1 VGVRSTRIL
10 PLVLTAA
17 VLLGIRTSA
26 VAAPR
31 ATDASSGL
39 RRAQVATQR
48 AFKGTSTNVD
58 PTPRHAVKGK
68 RVVVISAGQ
77 SSISASVPT
86 DAAVNALHAIGWHAE
101 VYDAN
106 LTPANYAPLVR
117 QAIASGADG
126 ILLITI
132 DCRAVQQPLR
142 EARAKGIAVIGVGA
156 FDCDDPH
163 GGGAR
168 RGLFSAQISFGPRG
182 ADLGALVSRYGV
194 DQANY
199 IVAKSKNRAKVID
212 IQDPEFTTLYYTDR
226 GFRNAIARSGGS
238 QIVGTVQL
246 TSADFVT
253 NKVVPKIQAEM
264 LRHPEA
270 NWIRSPYTYTT
281 TLGVVPAL
289 GGKQTIDVM
298 GGEGFEPELD
308 LIRTGR
314 ITAVNIFSSEWA
326 AWAGVD
332 TMNSVFLKE
341 APVDSG
347 LGWVMADADHN
358 VPASGP
364 YRPAIDYQAEY
375 RKAWG
380 VS

>member
-1 VGVRSTRIL
+1 MI
-10 PLVLTAA
+10 
-17 VLLGIRTSA
+17 
-26 VAAPR
+26 
-31 ATDASSGL
+31 
-39 RRAQVATQR
+39 
-48 AFKGTSTNVD
+48 
-58 PTPRHAVKGK
+58 
-68 RVVVISAGQ
+68 ISAGE
-77 SSISASVPT
+77 SSISAMVPAA
-86 DAAVNALHAIGWHAE
+86 AAVDAIEAIGWDAE
-101 VYDAN
+101 VYDAK

-117 QAIASGADG
+117 QAIAAGADG
-126 ILLITI
+126 ILLVTI
-132 DCRAVQQPLR
+132 DCQAVQQPLR
-142 EARAKGIAVIGVGA
+142 EARAQGIAVIGVGA

-163 GGGAR
+163 GGGAK

-199 IVAKSKNRAKVID
+199 IVAESKNRAKIID

-226 GFRNAIARSGGS
+226 GFRNAIGQSGGS
-238 QIVGTVQL
+238 EIVGTVEV
-246 TSADFVT
+246 TSADFVKNT
-253 NKVVPKIQAEM
+253 LVSKIQAEM

-289 GGKQTIDVM
+289 GGNQTIAVM

-308 LIRTGR
+308 LIRAGR

-332 TMNSVFLKE
+332 TMNSVFRKE

-347 LGWVMADADHN
+347 LGWVVADADHN

-364 YRPAIDYQAEY
+364 YHPAVDYQAEY

-380 VS
+380 VR